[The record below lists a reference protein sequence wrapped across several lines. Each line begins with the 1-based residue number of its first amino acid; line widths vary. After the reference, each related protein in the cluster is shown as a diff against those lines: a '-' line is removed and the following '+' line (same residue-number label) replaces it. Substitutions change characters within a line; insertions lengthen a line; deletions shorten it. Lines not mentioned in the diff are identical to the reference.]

1 VENAVTA
8 GVVATGPEVVSVAAV
23 ERYFARPWQL
33 PAVADIERPSRALM
47 GNLVIV
53 CRTDEAAAEIASE
66 LPVVVA
72 QYPARVL
79 LLVADAAGEGTTLGA
94 SVTIYR
100 RARGG
105 VEHICGESVTLH
117 AAGDHLIDRLASV
130 VRALLLGDLP
140 VTLWWATAEA
150 PPLAGELFT
159 QLAALADQVVYDSYA
174 WPDPLRQLIV
184 TATRIASGRVATA
197 DLAWRR
203 PKLWRRIIAQS
214 LDPVVAP
221 GALDAIEEI
230 HLDHGPHALT
240 QAWLLVGWLALR
252 LGWTTRGG
260 KVLPGPEVSWSFQ
273 SAHGTP
279 RVEIRRL
286 ADRDADLHEIRIVTR
301 VNTRR
306 VTLRFTR
313 QGPGR
318 ISMLAD
324 GLSDRML
331 WVTGPVPSRGEL
343 VARQLPDLERDR
355 LFESS
360 VALARTMAESLL

>member
-1 VENAVTA
+1 MTPID
-8 GVVATGPEVVSVAAV
+8 VVATGPEVVSVAAV
-23 ERYFARPWQL
+23 ERHFARPWHL
-33 PAVADIERPSRALM
+33 PSTPDVERPSRALM

-53 CRTDEAAAEIASE
+53 CRTREAAAEIAAE
-66 LPVVVA
+66 LPVIVG

-79 LLVADAAGEGTTLGA
+79 LLVADAAGEGTALDA
-94 SVTIYR
+94 SVTLYR

-105 VEHICGESVTLH
+105 VEHICGESLTLH

-140 VTLWWATAEA
+140 VTLWWATADA

-174 WPDPLRQLIV
+174 WPDPLRQLVV
-184 TATRIASGRVATA
+184 TASRIGNGRVATA

-203 PKLWRRIIAQS
+203 PKLWRRIVAQS
-214 LDPVVAP
+214 LDPAVAP
-221 GALDAIEEI
+221 GALDAIEEVHI
-230 HLDHGPHALT
+230 DHGPHALT
-240 QAWLLVGWLALR
+240 QAWLLAGWLALR

-260 KVLPGPEVSWSFQ
+260 KVLAGPEVSWSFQ
-273 SAHGTP
+273 AAHGTP

-286 ADRDADLHEIRIVTR
+286 ADRAADLHEVRIVAR
-301 VNTRR
+301 VNSRP
-306 VTLRFTR
+306 VTFTFTR
-313 QGPGR
+313 QGAGR

-324 GLSDRML
+324 GLSDRTL

-355 LFESS
+355 IFESS
-360 VALARTMAESLL
+360 VGLARTMAESLL

>member
-1 VENAVTA
+1 MTPID
-8 GVVATGPEVVSVAAV
+8 VVATGPEVVGVAAV
-23 ERYFARPWQL
+23 ERYFARPWHIT
-33 PAVADIERPSRALM
+33 AVSDDERPSRALM
-47 GNLVIV
+47 GNLVVV
-53 CRTDEAAAEIASE
+53 CRTEDAAAEIARE
-66 LPVVVA
+66 LPVIVGR
-72 QYPARVL
+72 YPARVL
-79 LLVADAAGEGTTLGA
+79 LLVADAAGNGTALEA
-94 SVTIYR
+94 SVTVYR
-100 RARGG
+100 RARGSL
-105 VEHICGESVTLH
+105 EHICGECLTLR
-117 AAGDHLIDRLASV
+117 AAGHHLIDRLASV

-159 QLAALADQVVYDSYA
+159 QLAGLADQVVYDSHA
-174 WPDPLRQLIV
+174 WPDPLRQLVV
-184 TATRIASGRVATA
+184 TAATIARGHVAMA

-203 PKLWRRIIAQS
+203 PKLWRRIMAQA
-214 LDPVVAP
+214 LDPAVAP

-230 HLDHGPHALT
+230 HVDHGPHALT

-260 KVLPGPEVSWSFQ
+260 KVLPGAEVSWSFA

-286 ADRDADLHEIRIVTR
+286 AERDADLHEIRIATR

-306 VTLRFTR
+306 VTFKFTR

-324 GLSDRML
+324 GLSDRIL

-355 LFESS
+355 IFEASLG
-360 VALARTMAESLL
+360 LARTMAESLL